1 MPDFAERIA
10 ASCRPELYREALAAS
25 EGYFAQASDADV
37 LGNSWQWDMVYR
49 DGDMF
54 KGGVGGQG
62 LYVSPDRDVSIGFFS
77 TGYNRWANVAR
88 TIALTL

>member
-1 MPDFAERIA
+1 
-10 ASCRPELYREALAAS
+10 
-25 EGYFAQASDADV
+25 
-37 LGNSWQWDMVYR
+37 MVYR